1 MTNGPQSAPS
11 RLEQFMRLESAGG
24 IVLCAAAALAL
35 ILANSPLG
43 SYYTKLLDIPLAF
56 QLGGLVIKKPLLL
69 WVDDGLMAVFFML
82 VGLEIKREIVEGGLS
97 RPARAVLPAI
107 AALGGMAAPALTSH
121 LWNWGDAEA
130 LRGWAIPTATD
141 TAFALGVLA
150 LLGPRVPPSL
160 KLFLLAVA
168 IIDDLG
174 AILII
179 AAFYT
184 SELSVTALA
193 LAGAAVAVLVGVNL
207 AGVRRRGPYMLTG
220 IVLWV
225 CVLKSGV
232 HATIAG
238 VIVGLTIPLR
248 ARDGSSPLMSLEHDL
263 HPWVAFGVLPAFAFT
278 NAGVRLVG
286 IAPAV
291 LLDPIQLGI
300 ALGLFVGKQIGIAG
314 SIWIAVRC
322 RIGTLPEGADW
333 RQIYGLSLL
342 AGVGFTMS
350 LFTGT
355 LAFPAEGY
363 DVDVRLPVLLA
374 SLLSAICGYLVLR
387 MSSPAGQ
394 PKSTVTTS

>member
-1 MTNGPQSAPS
+1 MD
-11 RLEQFMRLESAGG
+11 
-24 IVLCAAAALAL
+24 V
-35 ILANSPLG
+35 
-43 SYYTKLLDIPLAF
+43 PLAF
-56 QLGGLVIKKPLLL
+56 QLGGLVVKKPLLL

-82 VGLEIKREIVEGGLS
+82 VGIEIKREIVEGGLS
-97 RPARAVLPAI
+97 RPSRAVLPLI
-107 AALGGMAAPALTSH
+107 AAIGGMAAPALIYL
-121 LWNWGDAEA
+121 LWNWGDAQA

-141 TAFALGVLA
+141 IAFALGVLA
-150 LLGPRVPPSL
+150 LLGPRVPASL

-184 SELSVTALA
+184 SELSTTALA
-193 LAGAAVAVLVGVNL
+193 LAGAAVAVLIVLNL
-207 AGVRRRGPYMLTG
+207 AGVTRRALYMLTG
-220 IVLWV
+220 VALWV

-263 HPWVAFGVLPAFAFT
+263 HPWVAFGVLPAFAFA
-278 NAGVRLVG
+278 NAGVRLIG

-300 ALGLFVGKQIGIAG
+300 ALGLFLGKQVGIAG

-322 RIGTLPEGADW
+322 GLGTLPEGTDW
-333 RQIYGLSLL
+333 RHVYGLSLL
-342 AGVGFTMS
+342 TGIGFTMC

-363 DVDVRLPVLLA
+363 EVDVRLPVLLA

-387 MSSPAGQ
+387 SAARTGQ